1 MASLLIK
8 NIESLVT
15 CDSEDRILSGAD
27 IYCEDGFIKEI
38 GRNLRVEADEVI
50 DGSNLICYPGLVNT
64 HHHLYQQ
71 FSRNLPEVKNL
82 HTFANPTIS
91 YQVHVQT
98 LPATT

>member
-27 IYCEDGFIKEI
+27 IYCEDGFIKQI
-38 GRNLRVEADEVI
+38 GRNLSVEADEVI
-50 DGSNLICYPGLVNT
+50 DGSHLICYPGLVNT

-71 FSRNLPEVKNL
+71 FSRNLPEV
-82 HTFANPTIS
+82 
-91 YQVHVQT
+91 
-98 LPATT
+98 